1 MTIAEKLQTIAENE
15 PKVYDAG
22 RTKGYNEG
30 YADGTSGTA
39 FETDDSIA
47 YRKIVPSASEM
58 YAQVLK
64 VGGMSYK
71 SNNLIPF
78 PYSVIGDVGTSTTKA
93 GITCTVGNNREVI
106 FNGTPDVTYAMYFDI
121 AKVSLRAGT
130 YNLSVGD
137 YKGSSSTV
145 QVHRHISTRDHGV
158 TSRSR
163 RAHNSL

>member
-15 PKVYDAG
+15 PKVYNAG

-71 SNNLIPF
+71 TKNFIAH
-78 PYSVIGDVGTSTTKA
+78 PYWDKITSKN
-93 GITCTVGNNREVI
+93 GITFTTNADNTITVK
-106 FNGTPDVTYAMYFDI
+106 GTNDTSGAIQYVLQRDFL
-121 AKVSLRAGT
+121 KAGT
-130 YNLSVGD
+130 YTLSFGATPPD
-137 YKGSSSTV
+137 
-145 QVHRHISTRDHGV
+145 GV
-158 TSRSR
+158 YGGAGFYEGTSYVL
-163 RAHNSL
+163 HLGYFM